1 MHMPV
6 MSGYDAVRELRTRWS
21 PGALPVIALTAAALT
36 AERERVLELG
46 ANDFLSKPI
55 DAAQLLAVLRA
66 HARP

>member
-1 MHMPV
+1 
-6 MSGYDAVRELRTRWS
+6 MSAAPITDANGTWRGVRGVCRD
-21 PGALPVIALTAAALT
+21 IT

-66 HARP
+66 YARS